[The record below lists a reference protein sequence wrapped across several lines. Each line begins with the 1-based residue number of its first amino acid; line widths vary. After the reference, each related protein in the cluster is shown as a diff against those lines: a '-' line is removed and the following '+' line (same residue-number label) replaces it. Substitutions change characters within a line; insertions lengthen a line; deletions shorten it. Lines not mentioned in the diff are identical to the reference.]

1 MERTVEVATGESIAF
16 HYELAGLGSRFFA
29 VFIDLA
35 IQFAV
40 AISMLLILAWAT
52 ANFGAAGGFGPLP
65 AAGKTERA
73 IVLALVIFAAFM
85 LFFGY
90 FIVFEWLWEGRT
102 PGKRALGIRVVRDGG
117 FPLDFTSSVIRNLVR
132 ILELA
137 LGFYTISA
145 LSTLLSPRNRRL
157 GDMAAGT
164 IVVRDQKFER
174 ENVLDAYAREGPA
187 DPLVRDLLPAER
199 DLIRR
204 YVARRTGLG
213 ARARTQLAGQ
223 IARPIRPKLA
233 ANYGH
238 LDDDALL
245 VLLVERAL

>member
-1 MERTVEVATGESIAF
+1 MERTVEVATGESITF

-35 IQFAV
+35 IQLAAAV
-40 AISMLLILAWAT
+40 SLLLTLAWAQSTFSGAGILPPSVPDKT
-52 ANFGAAGGFGPLP
+52 A
-65 AAGKTERA
+65 RA
-73 IVLALVIFAAFM
+73 IELAIVVFAAFT

-102 PGKRALGIRVVRDGG
+102 PGKRLLGIRVVRDGG

-132 ILELA
+132 ILEFS
-137 LGFYTISA
+137 LGFYAISA
-145 LSTLLSPRNRRL
+145 VSTLLSPQNRRL

-164 IVVRDQKFER
+164 IVVRDRKYER
-174 ENVLDAYAREGPA
+174 ESVLDAYVRENPD
-187 DPLVRDLLPAER
+187 DPLVRELSSGER

-204 YVARRTGLG
+204 YVARRASLNGR
-213 ARARTQLAGQ
+213 ARAQLAAQ
-223 IARPIRPKLA
+223 IATPIRPKLA
-233 ANYGH
+233 ANYEH